1 MGCRQVWTP
10 EEKSGKVHLLSGA
23 ELHFSEV
30 FKHTYKP
37 PMQLIERPV
46 SELAYSRSDYDG
58 YRWWTTWH
66 NESGKKTPPELVK
79 EIDEFQNALFKL
91 PAFKTLETMKRFCRY
106 AETTSDPT
114 EFNLYSETAH
124 LYIRIRLITRFRDYN
139 AYIYYYDKAAAGE
152 EQ

>member
-1 MGCRQVWTP
+1 MRQLVAYP
-10 EEKSGKVHLLSGA
+10 YRMCYSARIRLLFLHVSG
-23 ELHFSEV
+23 
-30 FKHTYKP
+30 
-37 PMQLIERPV
+37 Q
-46 SELAYSRSDYDG
+46 
-58 YRWWTTWH
+58 
-66 NESGKKTPPELVK
+66 KTPPELVK

-91 PAFKTLETMKRFCRY
+91 PAFKTLETMKRFCQY
-106 AETTSDPT
+106 AEATSDPT

>member
-23 ELHFSEV
+23 ELHF
-30 FKHTYKP
+30 F
-37 PMQLIERPV
+37 
-46 SELAYSRSDYDG
+46 RS
-58 YRWWTTWH
+58 
-66 NESGKKTPPELVK
+66 V
-79 EIDEFQNALFKL
+79 QA
-91 PAFKTLETMKRFCRY
+91 
-106 AETTSDPT
+106 TSDPT

>member
-1 MGCRQVWTP
+1 
-10 EEKSGKVHLLSGA
+10 
-23 ELHFSEV
+23 
-30 FKHTYKP
+30 
-37 PMQLIERPV
+37 MQLIERPV

-91 PAFKTLETMKRFCRY
+91 PAFKTLETMKRFCQY
-106 AETTSDPT
+106 AEATSDST

-152 EQ
+152 DQ